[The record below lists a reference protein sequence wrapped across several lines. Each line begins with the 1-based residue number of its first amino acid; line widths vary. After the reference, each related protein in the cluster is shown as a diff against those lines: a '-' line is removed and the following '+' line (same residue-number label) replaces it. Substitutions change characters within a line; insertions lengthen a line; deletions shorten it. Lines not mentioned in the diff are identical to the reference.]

1 MATYDDALL
10 QGALSPWWFDL
21 PDARIAREAVEPRD
35 AARLLVIDDS
45 CTHAHVRDL
54 PDWLRP
60 GDLVVVN
67 DVRVRRARIQTHR
80 ASGGRVEVLL
90 VRDDEALCRPSRR
103 LSAGERLICRGDGA
117 ELGAVTLLEAL
128 GDGRWRVRCDPDADT
143 LAELAGSVPLPPYFG
158 RDASEADAARYQTVY
173 ARRGALAAAA
183 APTAG
188 LHFTDGLL
196 ARLGA
201 KGVARAHVTLEVGL
215 GTFKPLTAD
224 QLARGVL
231 HEERYEVPEATWH
244 AIEACRAR
252 AGRVVAIGTTTAR
265 VLESASGPG
274 PGSTAIFLRHRDDF
288 RVVDVLFTNFHLPAS
303 SLLMLVTAFGGHAR
317 VMAAYR
323 RAVDEGYRF
332 YSYGDAC
339 LVFRD
344 GREDPTGAHARS
356 LLVPPS

>member
-1 MATYDDALL
+1 MDPDDDALPE
-10 QGALSPWWFDL
+10 GALAPWWFDL

-35 AARLLVIDDS
+35 AARLLVMGDDIA
-45 CTHAHVRDL
+45 HAHVRDL
-54 PDWLRP
+54 PDWLRA

-67 DVRVRRARIQTHR
+67 DVRVRRARIPAHR

-103 LSAGERLICRGDGA
+103 LRVGEKLGVEGVEA
-117 ELGAVTLLEAL
+117 GAVTLVEPL
-128 GDGRWRVRCDPDADT
+128 GEGRWRVRCEPDADT
-143 LAELAGSVPLPPYFG
+143 LAERAGSVPLPPYFG
-158 RDASEADAARYQTVY
+158 RDATEADAVRYQTVY
-173 ARRGALAAAA
+173 ARRGSLAAAA

-188 LHFTDGLL
+188 LHFTPELL
-196 ARLGA
+196 ARLDA

-215 GTFKPLTAD
+215 GTFKPLTGA
-224 QLARGVL
+224 QLERGVL
-231 HEERYEVPEATWH
+231 HEERYDMPEATWR
-244 AIEACRAR
+244 AIESCRAR
-252 AGRVVAIGTTTAR
+252 GGRVVAIGTTTAR
-265 VLESASGPG
+265 VLESATGPG
-274 PGSTAIFLRHRDDF
+274 AASTSIFLRHRDDF

-317 VMAAYR
+317 VMGAYL

-344 GREDPTGAHARS
+344 ARP
-356 LLVPPS
+356 VEPD